1 MELINFLELILK
13 LVVVLIFAS
22 PFLIL
27 VFFVIGITV
36 EGINVD
42 KNFPPTYL
50 HSKPPYPWNSEE
62 AINEQDQV
70 DYFQQGKMDGSETRP
85 NRHGRYRE
93 LEEVRRWEGYDDGR

>member
-1 MELINFLELILK
+1 MGLLFIIGLILK
-13 LVVVLIFAS
+13 VAVVLIFAS

-36 EGINVD
+36 EGINAD

-50 HSKPPYPWNSEE
+50 NSSSWNTGEV
-62 AINEQDQV
+62 INEQDQV
-70 DYFQQGKMDGSETRP
+70 DYFQQEEIGGSETRP